1 MNSSYKM
8 TYYLFRGSNPEN
20 SSEFQEKLLAELV
33 ALNRG
38 ELFVNYQDQAIK
50 DKMENYEE
58 IYIPYD
64 GNELYAARW
73 WDFYPYAK
81 QTELTVQMEAG
92 AVYLILIFF
101 IAIISFVLAAMIMGL
116 KIAGTIMQDT
126 ESYRRAVYLGLKEN
140 DLKKI
145 VRKQTGLIY
154 FFPVVCGCFTASF
167 MINRFMEASSAAHV
181 FEITLAAIGLSFG
194 VFLVQLIIFFFLQRK
209 LVAAISRVIYEVR

>member
-1 MNSSYKM
+1 MDSSYKK

-20 SSEFQEKLLAELV
+20 SSGFQAKLLAELV

-73 WDFYPYAK
+73 WDFYPYTK
-81 QTELTVQMEAG
+81 QTELAVQMEAG

-101 IAIISFVLAAMIMGL
+101 IAIISFVSAAMIMGL

-126 ESYRRAVYLGLKEN
+126 ESYRRAVYLGLKGN
-140 DLKKI
+140 DD
-145 VRKQTGLIY
+145 
-154 FFPVVCGCFTASF
+154 P
-167 MINRFMEASSAAHV
+167 E
-181 FEITLAAIGLSFG
+181 
-194 VFLVQLIIFFFLQRK
+194 
-209 LVAAISRVIYEVR
+209 